1 MPENIKK
8 EPQQFEVPEKK
19 EKEPKSKVV
28 VVYRG
33 ENPYMMRLSER
44 LKEVGYEI
52 DERRIPMEAGIEKE
66 EVYKNEDLVK
76 KIIGKIPENA
86 LIIHYKPTTS
96 AMLELCPNYFRRIDA
111 YEHGLIYEFKS
122 SADIVNYY
130 KPVVEE
136 IRERGK
142 IPVLVQAKLFDHF
155 IFVRELRGSA
165 LKLEESEKSRI
176 IEKASEMGLYP
187 QYLKEVE
194 EKEEKD
200 FRDKS
205 IIEHGEGA
213 VLLSTVINQ
222 ELNVPVI
229 TMDELNW
236 DLNWECEYERI
247 ELKGNVIEILKERG
261 FNKYQ
266 VVLLVDHHVYM
277 LKGES
282 LEKSGFPEVPIV
294 PVCICCMG
302 QPTYNLKERGF
313 NCFDL
318 KYEKNID
325 ETFERIIQMVEKRLE
340 KQKEKK

>member
-1 MPENIKK
+1 MPKNIEKR
-8 EPQQFEVPEKK
+8 PQFEAPEKK
-19 EKEPKSKVV
+19 EKEPKPKVV

-33 ENPYMMRLSER
+33 ENSYMMRLSER

-76 KIIGKIPENA
+76 KIIGEIPENA
-86 LIIHYKPTTS
+86 LVIHDKTTES
-96 AMLELCPNYFRRIDA
+96 ALYLLCSDYFRKIDA
-111 YEHGLIYEFKS
+111 YKEGLIYEFKN
-122 SADIVNYY
+122 SADIVKYY
-130 KPVVEE
+130 KPVVDE

-155 IFVRELRGSA
+155 YWVRDLFVKDGKGNALR
-165 LKLEESEKSRI
+165 LEESEKNRI

-187 QYLKEVE
+187 QYLKELK

-200 FRDKS
+200 FNDESMLEKN
-205 IIEHGEGA
+205 EGA
-213 VLLSTVINQ
+213 VLLSTVVNQ

-236 DLNWECEYERI
+236 GTEY
-247 ELKGNVIEILKERG
+247 LKGNVIEILKEHG
-261 FNKYQ
+261 LNKDQ
-266 VVLLVDHHVYM
+266 VILLVDHHVYQ
-277 LKGES
+277 LKGEN
-282 LEKSGFPEVPIV
+282 LEKSGFPEIPIV

-313 NCFDL
+313 NVFDL

-325 ETFERIIQMVEKRLE
+325 EAFERISQVVEERLE
-340 KQKEKK
+340 KLKKEK

>member
-8 EPQQFEVPEKK
+8 GSQQFEVPEKK
-19 EKEPKSKVV
+19 EKEPKPKVV

-33 ENPYMMRLSER
+33 ENPYMMRLSKR
-44 LKEVGYEI
+44 LKEAGYEI

-66 EVYKNEDLVK
+66 EVYENKDLVK
-76 KIIGKIPENA
+76 KIIGEIPENA
-86 LIIHYKPTTS
+86 LIIHDKTTS
-96 AMLELCPNYFRRIDA
+96 SAIIELCSDYFRRIDA
-111 YEHGLIYEFKS
+111 YREGLNYEFKS
-122 SADIVNYY
+122 SVDIVNYY

-155 IFVRELRGSA
+155 YWVTELRGSA

-176 IEKASEMGLYP
+176 KEKASEMGLYP
-187 QYLKEVE
+187 QCLKEVE

-200 FRDKS
+200 FNDKS
-205 IIEHGEGA
+205 IIESGEGA
-213 VLLSTVINQ
+213 VIFSTVVNQ

-236 DLNWECEYERI
+236 DTKY
-247 ELKGNVIEILKERG
+247 LKGNVIEILKEHG
-261 FNKYQ
+261 FNKDQ
-266 VVLLVDHHVYM
+266 VILLVDHHVYQ
-277 LKGES
+277 LKGEN
-282 LEKSGFPEVPIV
+282 LEKSGFPEIPIV
-294 PVCICCMG
+294 PVCLCCMG

-325 ETFERIIQMVEKRLE
+325 EAFERISQVVEKRLE